1 MAMTTSAMM
10 MNIFI
15 FPNPVA
21 TPTEPFP
28 IPMAVVSPPSA
39 NALAVDATFSPVIPP
54 TDPPAEGAGV
64 FPMLFP
70 KLSFPKL
77 FPKLSP
83 PKLFPP
89 KLSVPKLLP
98 PKLSVPKLFPK
109 LLPISFITFSAAI
122 S

>member
-21 TPTEPFP
+21 TPTEPLPMP
-28 IPMAVVSPPSA
+28 IAVVSPPSA

-54 TDPPAEGAGV
+54 TDTAAEGAGV
-64 FPMLFP
+64 FP
-70 KLSFPKL
+70 KLSFPKS

-89 KLSVPKLLP
+89 KLSFPKLFP
-98 PKLSVPKLFPK
+98 PKLSFPKLFPK